1 MDCLPQLH
9 IAAIHAE
16 PGYNSVV
23 PGIAVLCSLPELN
36 NLIGSIGTYQNSIG
50 KRSNYIVGGQYLGH
64 VGTIKYGY
72 IVGFVDGYPIRDGA
86 PIPMGAAIVSIPMQE
101 GQLHLT
107 IIPPVPHYTPMLVQ
121 FSVSF

>member
-23 PGIAVLCSLPELN
+23 PGIAVLCETELKD
-36 NLIGSIGTYQNSIG
+36 LIVSAGIYQNQIG
-50 KRSNYIVGGQYLGH
+50 KRSNYIVGGQYLGAING
-64 VGTIKYGY
+64 VRYGY
-72 IVGFVDGYPIRDGA
+72 IAGFVDGYQIRDKA
-86 PIPMGAAIVSIPMQE
+86 PIPMGALIASIPMQE
-101 GQLHLT
+101 GSIHLT